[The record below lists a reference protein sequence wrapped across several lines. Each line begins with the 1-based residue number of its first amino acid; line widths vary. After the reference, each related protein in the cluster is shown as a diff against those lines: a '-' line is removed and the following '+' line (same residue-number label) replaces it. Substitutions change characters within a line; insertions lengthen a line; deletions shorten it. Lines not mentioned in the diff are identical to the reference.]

1 MKKALIGSGGHAM
14 EVMSQMGEI
23 LPCFVDDEFMNEQT
37 KNISELNFNEYQ
49 VMIAISNPKVRAYI
63 VDRLPRNTKFFTY
76 IHPTS
81 LIFNNVKI
89 GVGSFIGAYSILT
102 TDIELGSHSILN
114 RANHIGHDT
123 IIGNFL
129 SMMPGSI
136 ISGNC
141 NIGSKVYL
149 GTNASVKEKTTIVDD
164 VTIGLNSGVVK
175 DINESGIYVGTPAY
189 KLK

>member
-1 MKKALIGSGGHAM
+1 MKRALIGSGGHAM

-37 KNISELNFNEYQ
+37 KNITELNFNEYE
-49 VMIAISNPKVRAYI
+49 VMIAISNPKVRANI
-63 VDRLPRNTKFFTY
+63 VDRLPSNTKFFTY

-81 LIFNNVKI
+81 LILNNVKI

-102 TDIELGSHSILN
+102 TDIELGTHSILN

-149 GTNASVKEKTTIVDD
+149 GTNTSVKEKTVIVDD

-175 DINESGIYVGTPAY
+175 DINESGIYVGTPTY

>member
-1 MKKALIGSGGHAM
+1 MKRALIGSGGHAM

-37 KNISELNFNEYQ
+37 KNITELNFNEYE
-49 VMIAISNPKVRAYI
+49 VMIAISNPKVRANI
-63 VDRLPRNTKFFTY
+63 VDRLPSNTKFFTY

-81 LIFNNVKI
+81 LILNNVKI

-102 TDIELGSHSILN
+102 TDIELGTHSILN

-149 GTNASVKEKTTIVDD
+149 GTNASVKEKTVIVDD

-175 DINESGIYVGTPAY
+175 DINESGIYVGTPTY